1 MSEYRF
7 SEYLDKPKQLIELC
21 LNDKWFDFITNYGK
35 NLKNQSQVTK
45 KMAIIMY
52 KRTLQ
57 HEIKELGSGFGRV
70 RLGQEDKEK
79 MERWRMI
86 GEKLKNL

>member
-7 SEYLDKPKQLIELC
+7 SEYLYKPKQLIELC

-52 KRTLQ
+52 KRTLC
-57 HEIKELGSGFGRV
+57 HKRCYLGLSSLATRFGEV
-70 RLGQEDKEK
+70 
-79 MERWRMI
+79 
-86 GEKLKNL
+86 KL